1 MNSFNKF
8 FFLLVLFLFEINS
21 FAAPIKDINISGNER
36 ISDET
41 IIVFSSLKINDDLE
55 PEDINDL
62 LKRLYETN
70 FFENIEI
77 SFKDQSLKIIVQEYP
92 IIEKISYNGIKS
104 KTLRN
109 KVLKNLRLRDR
120 SSYNKIL
127 AQEDRKQILELLGN
141 EGYLFS
147 TIDILK
153 TELSDNRINL
163 EYIINLNKKGKV
175 KKITFLGEK
184 IFKDKEL
191 RNVIVSE
198 EYKFWKFI
206 SGRKYLNLNTVQ
218 IDERLLKNFYLN
230 KGYYNV
236 SINSSFARIFGNDEF
251 EIIYNITP
259 NNKFTFG
266 DLKIEIP
273 NDFDKKNFFQLESLL
288 NDKNGEIYSIL
299 EINEILNEIDN
310 ISLEEQFESV
320 STLVEENIVNNQ
332 INLTFKIVETPKYY
346 IQKINIFGNNVTNEN
361 VIRNQFEIDEGDPF
375 NEILFN
381 KSINNIKS
389 LNFFKSVDSKIEND
403 DQNLTKILNIY
414 VEEKPTGE
422 ITAGAGFGTNG
433 GTVVFGVKENNYLG
447 NGIALDANLTL
458 NAESIK
464 GNFYVSNP
472 NFNNSEKSVFFNLQS
487 SETDRLTE
495 SGYKSNKTGV
505 SIGTQY
511 EYLNNTF
518 LSLAN
523 SNYYEKITTDSR
535 ASSLQQKQQGD
546 YWDSF
551 LNIAIDYDKR
561 NQKFRTSKGFRSI
574 YGIDIPIISKTNTIS
589 SSYDYKYFT
598 SLFDNTISTF
608 SFSANIANSISDNI
622 KLSERLYIPAN
633 KLRGFERGR
642 VGPKDGNDFIGGN
655 YMTSVNFSSNLPKIL
670 ENVQNVDFVFF
681 ADVANVWGV
690 DYNSSLDKS
699 QKIKSSVGIGIDWY
713 SIIGP
718 LNFSIAQPITKSTN
732 DVTETFRFN
741 IGTSF

>member
-1 MNSFNKF
+1 MNSLNKF
-8 FFLLVLFLFEINS
+8 FFLLILFFFQNNS
-21 FAAPIKDINISGNER
+21 FAIPIKNIDITGNKR

-41 IIVFSSLKINDDLE
+41 IIVFSSLKINDNLE

-77 SFKDQSLKIIVQEYP
+77 SFVDQSLKIIVKEYP

-104 KTLRN
+104 KTLKN
-109 KVLKNLRLRDR
+109 KVLNNLRLRDR
-120 SSYNKIL
+120 SSYNEIL
-127 AQEDRKQILELLGN
+127 AQDDKKQILELLRN

-153 TELSDNRINL
+153 TEFLDNKINL
-163 EYIINLNKKGKV
+163 EYLINLNNKGKV
-175 KKITFLGEK
+175 KKITFLGDK

-218 IDERLLKNFYLN
+218 LDERLLKNFYLN

-236 SINSSFARIFGNDEF
+236 SINSSFAKIIGNDEF

-259 NNKFTFG
+259 NKKFIFG

-273 NDFDKKNFFQLESLL
+273 NDFDKKNFFKLESLL
-288 NDKNGEIYSIL
+288 NDKKGEIYSIL
-299 EINEILNEIDN
+299 DINEILDEIDD

-320 STLVEENIVNNQ
+320 RTLVEENIINNQ
-332 INLTFKIVETPKYY
+332 INLTFKIEESLKYY
-346 IQKINIFGNNVTNEN
+346 VQKVNIFGNNVTNEN

-375 NEILFN
+375 NEILYN
-381 KSINNIKS
+381 KSINNIKG
-389 LNFFKSVDSKIEND
+389 LNFFKSVNSEIEND
-403 DQNLTKILNIY
+403 DQNLLKTINIY
-414 VEEKPTGE
+414 VEEKATGE

-433 GTVVFGVKENNYLG
+433 ATVMFGIKENNYLG
-447 NGIALDANLTL
+447 NGVTVDANLTL
-458 NAESIK
+458 NPESAK
-464 GNFYVSNP
+464 GNLYVSNP
-472 NFNNSEKSVFFNLQS
+472 NFKNSDKLVFFNLES
-487 SETDRLTE
+487 SETDRLTGA
-495 SGYKSNKTGV
+495 GYKSNKSGI
-505 SIGTQY
+505 SLGTKY
-511 EYLNNTF
+511 EYLNDTF
-518 LSLAN
+518 LSLAT
-523 SNYYEKITTDSR
+523 SNYYEKITTDSK
-535 ASSLQQKQQGD
+535 ASSLQQKQQGN

-608 SFSANIANSISDNI
+608 SFSANIANSFSDNI
-622 KLSERLYIPAN
+622 KLSERLYIPSN

-655 YMTSVNFSSNLPKIL
+655 YMTSVNFSSNFPNFL
-670 ENVQNVDFVFF
+670 ENVENVDFVFF

-699 QKIKSSVGIGIDWY
+699 QNIKSAVGIGIDWY

-718 LNFSIAQPITKSTN
+718 LNFSIAQPITKSTD